1 MIISVVNNKG
11 GTGKSTLSYL
21 LGQELLEEDK
31 RVLFVDL
38 DEQYSLSIALGFR
51 AQPGFR
57 KISEQA
63 DLLSTM
69 DVSDIDI
76 TGYDYVIIDN
86 APAITERVRWSIK
99 VADKVLVPMLMEKL
113 SVAGLMK
120 IIPLV
125 DKKKLIVVPNMY
137 QKATRLHT
145 EVYGQAKKFMD
156 KEGIQ
161 MAEPIARSI
170 KIAEAV
176 SNQGFYRTGLM
187 EEIIK

>member
-21 LGQELLEEDK
+21 LGQEFLREGH

-51 AQPGFR
+51 PQPGFHH
-57 KISEQA
+57 ISDDA
-63 DLLSTM
+63 DLIATP
-69 DVSDIDI
+69 DVSRVKL

-86 APAITERVRWSIK
+86 APAITEKVRWSIK
-99 VADKVLVPMLMEKL
+99 VADRVLVPMLMEKL

-137 QKATRLHT
+137 QKSTRLHT
-145 EVYGQAKKFMD
+145 EVYAQAKAYME
-156 KEGIQ
+156 KEGIH

-170 KIAEAV
+170 KVAEAV
-176 SNQGFYRTGLM
+176 SNQGYYRIGLS
-187 EEIIK
+187 EELK

>member
-21 LGQELLEEDK
+21 LGQELLREGN

-51 AQPGFR
+51 PQHGYHV
-57 KISEQA
+57 ISEKA
-63 DLLSTM
+63 ELIATP
-69 DVSDIDI
+69 DVSKVNLN
-76 TGYDYVIIDN
+76 GYDYVVIDN
-86 APAITERVRWSIK
+86 APAITEKVRWSIK
-99 VADKVLVPMLMEKL
+99 VADRVMVPMLMEKL

-125 DKKKLIVVPNMY
+125 DKNKLIVVPNMY

-145 EVYGQAKKFMD
+145 EVYAQAKAYME
-156 KEGIQ
+156 KEGIH

-170 KIAEAV
+170 KVAEAV
-176 SNQGFYRTGLM
+176 SNQGYYRIGLL